1 MPTLKPPQPRKACRV
16 GMETM
21 ACAREEGSLTLSR
34 RACPP
39 HTLIHELTQA
49 SAETASWG
57 SWAGATT
64 DQGTEAQQAG
74 DPAEEEAKL
83 LVEPSYPATTSSAQG
98 SSRGQVADT
107 SWEGLNS
114 VGSRR
119 QALSWEERREAE
131 QRSAVIQKS
140 QQPPGCPGSCS
151 GRAGWPQGSS
161 TKQAGCLGHCHF
173 ADGEDKAEVPQGV
186 GNGAGI
192 WPASPPS

>member
-1 MPTLKPPQPRKACRV
+1 MFRRKIGIIPIHYEANTGVLILQNKYIHLLLSHPMPTLKPPQPRKACRV

-57 SWAGATT
+57 SGAGATT

-107 SWEGLNS
+107 S
-114 VGSRR
+114 
-119 QALSWEERREAE
+119 
-131 QRSAVIQKS
+131 
-140 QQPPGCPGSCS
+140 
-151 GRAGWPQGSS
+151 
-161 TKQAGCLGHCHF
+161 
-173 ADGEDKAEVPQGV
+173 
-186 GNGAGI
+186 
-192 WPASPPS
+192 